1 MAAASAFKPSEGRAW
16 SQGGSP
22 TGAQA
27 GLRVRV
33 RSLLPKKK
41 KKERQNCSQLKT
53 IDKRKW
59 LKYGQHKLW
68 FKIKVDSD
76 YRDWDTTIKPGLPL
90 YRFKIVFIVFIVK
103 IFLLE
108 IHKVD

>member
-1 MAAASAFKPSEGRAW
+1 MLAEPSVRSLSVAAASAFKPSEGRAW

-41 KKERQNCSQLKT
+41 KKK
-53 IDKRKW
+53 K
-59 LKYGQHKLW
+59 G
-68 FKIKVDSD
+68 
-76 YRDWDTTIKPGLPL
+76 
-90 YRFKIVFIVFIVK
+90 KIVPS
-103 IFLLE
+103 
-108 IHKVD
+108 

>member
-1 MAAASAFKPSEGRAW
+1 M
-16 SQGGSP
+16 
-22 TGAQA
+22 
-27 GLRVRV
+27 
-33 RSLLPKKK
+33 
-41 KKERQNCSQLKT
+41 KT